1 MAMTLV
7 TEGDLS
13 KDFLEPDDVFIV
25 DDGKKLFVW
34 IGSGASPDEKKNA
47 MSYAHVRWC

>member
-1 MAMTLV
+1 MSPIA
-7 TEGDLS
+7 EGELSQDLL
-13 KDFLEPDDVFIV
+13 DPNDVFIV

-47 MSYAHVRWC
+47 MTYAHVRTYL